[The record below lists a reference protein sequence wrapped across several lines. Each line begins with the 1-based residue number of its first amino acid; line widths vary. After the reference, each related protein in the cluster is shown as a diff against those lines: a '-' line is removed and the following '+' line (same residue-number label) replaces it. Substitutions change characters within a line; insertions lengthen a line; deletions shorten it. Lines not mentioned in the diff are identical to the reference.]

1 MGFKACS
8 VLFLPTALQW
18 GSTGA
23 LGGTSHALSVL
34 PLQGVAE
41 SEEGKD
47 WVLPLGKILS
57 PSLGRR
63 ALAPPWPEHLSCVP
77 SSPAERVVCVF
88 ARAFS
93 SAPEDRCL
101 VLSPAYP
108 YISKKAPHLLLL
120 HGRRTRGLQ
129 GCFRFQSL
137 LPPWCLAQPR
147 VLRSH
152 VGSGHGAGTVVAGPG
167 SPSVAAGLPKCAVA
181 LPSTLCSPLSITSSS
196 RPAGQK
202 PWPPGPGSC
211 LIFSLLLSTLAP
223 GLLYRMLVLPLISH
237 VRSVRAP
244 CNECM

>member
-1 MGFKACS
+1 MP
-8 VLFLPTALQW
+8 L
-18 GSTGA
+18 
-23 LGGTSHALSVL
+23 LGLS
-34 PLQGVAE
+34 
-41 SEEGKD
+41 
-47 WVLPLGKILS
+47 IS
-57 PSLGRR
+57 P
-63 ALAPPWPEHLSCVP
+63 VP

-129 GCFRFQSL
+129 GCFCFQPS
-137 LPPWCLAQPR
+137 PPPLCLG
-147 VLRSH
+147 SH

-167 SPSVAAGLPKCAVA
+167 SPWVPAGLPKCAMA
-181 LPSTLCSPLSITSSS
+181 LPSTLCSPLSVTSSS
-196 RPAGQK
+196 GPAGHK
-202 PWPPGPGSC
+202 PRPPGPGSC
-211 LIFSLLLSTLAP
+211 LIFALLLSPSAP